1 MDGETK
7 EKLIAELKV
16 LRASYYYILIDLYGN
31 VPIVTDFKDTSLPQQ
46 STRKEVFDFIVK
58 EITEN
63 MDLLSETRE
72 VIIMDVSISGRP
84 MHCWLKYI

>member
-1 MDGETK
+1 MWM
-7 EKLIAELKV
+7 EKRKKV
-16 LRASYYYILIDLYGN
+16 DCRIESTEGSYYYILIDLYGN

-63 MDLLSETRE
+63 MDLLSETPRGYYY
-72 VIIMDVSISGRP
+72 GRFNKWAA
-84 MHCWLKYI
+84 HALLAKYI

>member
-58 EITEN
+58 EIT
-63 MDLLSETRE
+63 
-72 VIIMDVSISGRP
+72 
-84 MHCWLKYI
+84 